1 MTPTATATAVSAAAG
16 QAASVTA
23 KVAAYQLRN
32 ALRSRWLLGYAAF
45 FLLATDAL
53 LRFGGDGTRAVISLT
68 NVVLLVVPLVT
79 IVFGVMYLYDAREF
93 IELLL
98 AQPVSRPQLYRGL
111 YAGLALPLAGAFVG
125 GVGAPFLL
133 HRALGAMPRGTLPTL
148 LAVGVALT
156 LAFTGLAFCIAVRS
170 EDRVRGLG
178 SAIALWLGFA
188 VLYDGLVLLLATLF
202 ADYPLER
209 LLVGLTLANPVDLA
223 RVALL
228 LRLDVSAL
236 MGYTGAVFEHFLGSA
251 GGALLSLSALSA
263 WVVLPFLLGSRA
275 FERKDF

>member
-98 AQPVSRPQLYRGL
+98 AQPVDRKRL
-111 YAGLALPLAGAFVG
+111 YAGLYLGLAAPLALAFLLATGLPFALRPPAAPEERRALLVLLAAGTALGFVFCALAFVVAVQFADRLKG
-125 GVGAPFLL
+125 
-133 HRALGAMPRGTLPTL
+133 LGA
-148 LAVGVALT
+148 
-156 LAFTGLAFCIAVRS
+156 
-170 EDRVRGLG
+170 
-178 SAIALWLGFA
+178 AIALWL
-188 VLYDGLVLLLATLF
+188 LLAFVYDAGVLVAATLL
-202 ADYPLER
+202 ADHPLER
-209 LLVGLTLANPVDLA
+209 PLLAAMLANPIDLA
-223 RVALL
+223 RIVMLLQLDVAALL
-228 LRLDVSAL
+228 
-236 MGYTGAVFEHFLGSA
+236 GYTGAVFRQFFGGSGLA
-251 GGALLSLSALSA
+251 IAAVALLGWIVAPI
-263 WVVLPFLLGSRA
+263 WIGMRGFMR
-275 FERKDF
+275 RDF